1 VSDWDGEEGA
11 HWALEAERYSR
22 MLAPFG
28 DRLVGAAG
36 LSPGEA
42 VLDVGCGCGD
52 VSLAAARALGASG
65 RVTGVDLSA
74 AMLDVARARAER
86 EGVHQ
91 ASFLQADA
99 ARHRAAQPADVV
111 LSRFGVMFF
120 DDPTAAFT
128 NLRANLRRGGRLQFL
143 CWQELFANE
152 WMIVPGAAVTEV
164 LPLPAGG
171 ETGAAGPFALA
182 DAGHIQAVL
191 EAAGFHGVGIDG
203 VEAPMWMG
211 DDADDAVAFL
221 QVTGM
226 GRALFSDAEPEAVR
240 EALQRATDALT
251 PHVGAEGVVLQG
263 AAWLV
268 AATA

>member
-1 VSDWDGEEGA
+1 VSDWDGDEGA
-11 HWALEAERYSR
+11 HWAEEAGRYTR

-28 DRLVGAAG
+28 DLLVAAAG

-52 VSLAAARALGASG
+52 VSLGAARAVGESG

-74 AMLDVARARAER
+74 AMLGVARARAER
-86 EGVHQ
+86 EGVRQ
-91 ASFLQADA
+91 ASFVQADA
-99 ARHRAAQPADVV
+99 ARHRAAQPVDAV

-128 NLRANLRRGGRLQFL
+128 NLRSTLHRGGRLQFL

-152 WMIVPGAAVTEV
+152 WMIVPGAAVAEV

-171 ETGAAGPFALA
+171 ESGAAGPFALA
-182 DAGHIQAVL
+182 DAGHIESVL
-191 EAAGFHGVGIDG
+191 EAAGFHDVGIDG
-203 VEAPMWMG
+203 VAAPMWMG
-211 DDADDAVAFL
+211 EDAEDAVGFL

-226 GRALFSDAEPEAVR
+226 GRALFADAEPEAVA
-240 EALQRATDALT
+240 EALQRAVAALAAHQG
-251 PHVGAEGVVLQG
+251 PDGVVLDG

-268 AATA
+268 SATA